1 MDQLKL
7 DYLEGLYVDGKL
19 NGILYVEVDDSLSV
33 IKDIAFD
40 LGEVLNVV
48 DEYVEGDVGVE
59 ESLRHVKSLRDT
71 IDNYSYGYVFEHSD
85 IVFSEVIG
93 LVWGIED
100 HLKELENFVKH
111 VEHESDE
118 VDELFGLVLEYR
130 ELFDEGYFSYSMN
143 DERLEIVSRVVSDLR
158 DVVSKGIR
166 LNVDGEELLKDLLY
180 EVSEHR
186 HEIQDYISFVN
197 RFVYL
202 NAELSDRNVDLFFL
216 AEKCGFDINEIRD

>member
-1 MDQLKL
+1 MDHLKL
-7 DYLEGLYVDGKL
+7 YYLEGLYADDNL
-19 NGILYVEVDDSLSV
+19 NGILYVDVDDSLSV

-48 DEYVEGDVGVE
+48 DEYAEGGVRVDE
-59 ESLRHVKSLRDT
+59 LIRHVKSLRDT
-71 IDNYSYGYVFEHSD
+71 FVTYSYGYVFEHSD

-100 HLKELENFVKH
+100 HLKDLENFVKN

-118 VDELFGLVLEYR
+118 VDELLGLILEYR
-130 ELFDEGYFSYSMN
+130 ELFDEGYFNYSMN
-143 DERLEIVSRVVSDLR
+143 DERLESVSRVVSDLS
-158 DVVSKGIR
+158 DVIRKGI
-166 LNVDGEELLKDLLY
+166 DGEELLNDLLDA
-180 EVSEHR
+180 VSENR
-186 HEIQDYISFVN
+186 HAINDYIAFVN

-202 NAELSDRNVDLFFL
+202 NVELSDRNVDLYFL

>member
-7 DYLEGLYVDGKL
+7 DYLEGLYVDDNL
-19 NGILYVEVDDSLSV
+19 NGILYVDVVDSLSV

-48 DEYVEGDVGVE
+48 DEYVEGGVRVDE
-59 ESLRHVKSLRDT
+59 LIRHVKSLRDT
-71 IDNYSYGYVFEHSD
+71 FVTYSYGYVFEHSD

-100 HLKELENFVKH
+100 HLKDLENFVKN

-118 VDELFGLVLEYR
+118 VDELFGLLLEYR
-130 ELFDEGYFSYSMN
+130 ELFDEGYFNYSMN
-143 DERLEIVSRVVSDLR
+143 DERLESVSRVVSELS
-158 DVVSKGIR
+158 DVIRKGI
-166 LNVDGEELLKDLLY
+166 DGEELLNDLLDV
-180 EVSEHR
+180 VSENR
-186 HEIQDYISFVN
+186 HEINDYIAFVN

-202 NAELSDRNVDLFFL
+202 NVELSDRNVDLYFL
-216 AEKCGFDINEIRD
+216 AERCGFDINEIRD

>member
-7 DYLEGLYVDGKL
+7 DYLEGLYVDDNL
-19 NGILYVEVDDSLSV
+19 NGILYVDVVDSLSV

-48 DEYVEGDVGVE
+48 DEYVEGGVRVDE
-59 ESLRHVKSLRDT
+59 LIRHVKSLRDT
-71 IDNYSYGYVFEHSD
+71 FVTYSYGYVFEHSD

-100 HLKELENFVKH
+100 HLKDLENFVKH
-111 VEHESDE
+111 VEYESDE

-130 ELFDEGYFSYSMN
+130 ELFDEGYFNYSMN
-143 DERLEIVSRVVSDLR
+143 DERLESVSRVVSDLS
-158 DVVSKGIR
+158 DVIRKGI
-166 LNVDGEELLKDLLY
+166 DGEELLNDLLDA
-180 EVSEHR
+180 VSENR
-186 HEIQDYISFVN
+186 YEINNYIAFVN

-202 NAELSDRNVDLFFL
+202 NEALSDRNVDLYFL

>member
-7 DYLEGLYVDGKL
+7 DYLEGLYADGNLK
-19 NGILYVEVDDSLSV
+19 GILYVDVADSLSV

-48 DEYVEGDVGVE
+48 DEYVEGGVRVE
-59 ESLRHVKSLRDT
+59 ESIRQVKSLRDT
-71 IDNYSYGYVFEHSD
+71 FDHYSYGYVFEHSD

-100 HLKELENFVKH
+100 HLKDLENFVKY
-111 VEHESDE
+111 VEYESDE
-118 VDELFGLVLEYR
+118 VDELFGLILEYR
-130 ELFDEGYFSYSMN
+130 ELFDEGYFNYSMN
-143 DERLEIVSRVVSDLR
+143 DERLESASRVVSDLS
-158 DVVSKGIR
+158 DVIRKGI
-166 LNVDGEELLKDLLY
+166 DGEELLNDLLDV
-180 EVSEHR
+180 VSEHR

-202 NAELSDRNVDLFFL
+202 NAELSDRNVALFFL

>member
-1 MDQLKL
+1 MDHLKL
-7 DYLEGLYVDGKL
+7 DYLEGLYADGNL
-19 NGILYVEVDDSLSV
+19 NGILYVDVDDSLSV

-48 DEYVEGDVGVE
+48 DEYAEGGVRVDE
-59 ESLRHVKSLRDT
+59 LIRHVKSLRDT
-71 IDNYSYGYVFEHSD
+71 FVTYSYGYVFEHSD

-100 HLKELENFVKH
+100 HLKDLENFVKN

-118 VDELFGLVLEYR
+118 VDELFGLILEYR
-130 ELFDEGYFSYSMN
+130 ELFDEGYFNYSMN
-143 DERLEIVSRVVSDLR
+143 DERLESVSRVVSDLS
-158 DVVSKGIR
+158 DVIRRGI
-166 LNVDGEELLKDLLY
+166 DGEELLNDLLDA
-180 EVSEHR
+180 VSENR
-186 HEIQDYISFVN
+186 HAINDYIAFVN

-202 NAELSDRNVDLFFL
+202 NVELSDRNVDLYFL

>member
-7 DYLEGLYVDGKL
+7 DYLEGLYVDDNL
-19 NGILYVEVDDSLSV
+19 NGILYVDVDDSLSV

-48 DEYVEGDVGVE
+48 DEYAEGGVRVDE
-59 ESLRHVKSLRDT
+59 LIRHVNSLRDT
-71 IDNYSYGYVFEHSD
+71 FVTYSYGYVFEHSD

-100 HLKELENFVKH
+100 HLKDLENFVKN

-130 ELFDEGYFSYSMN
+130 ELFDEGYFNYSMN
-143 DERLEIVSRVVSDLR
+143 DERLESASRVVSDLG
-158 DVVSKGIR
+158 DVIRKGI
-166 LNVDGEELLKDLLY
+166 DGEELLNDLLDA
-180 EVSEHR
+180 VSEHR
-186 HEIQDYISFVN
+186 HEIQDYIAFVN

-202 NAELSDRNVDLFFL
+202 NVELSDRNVDLYFL